1 MTATMTTDATPDFRL
16 YPSNVLELL
25 AALLAEELRTPVPDQ
40 SPLAPDLVLIP
51 QVAMRRWLQATLAAK
66 YGIAA
71 NLEFLTPGEFVARAL
86 DANLGPSADDL
97 DMAALQW
104 RLYGALRDPALRGA
118 PALASLDAWL
128 GDGDPLK
135 PWALA
140 GELAGVYEKYQA
152 WRRDWLLRWEAGAD
166 QDDAQARL
174 WRAVAAGHD
183 YRARRIHDYLARF
196 GRDDGPLP
204 QGLPKRLL
212 VFATLNVSPD
222 VLRVLATQARVGT
235 LHFYLPTPARG
246 YWGDLQT
253 LRERRRSGDSD
264 LFADDV
270 QENPLL
276 QAWGAAGR
284 DFMALLGDYEVVHP
298 RAEIDVYAD
307 PLGSDGP
314 DTLLRRLQSDL
325 FHRRAPAVPPPRA
338 ALDVTDPSLQ
348 VHACHTR
355 LRELQVLH
363 DRLRALLDP
372 ASPEGRRFD
381 PPLQPRE
388 IAVLAPDIDPYV
400 PYLDAVFGGSGHE
413 DALPWALADT
423 SPLASEPLAEVFLRL
438 LDLPVSRFGL
448 DEMLDLLA
456 SAPVAEAS
464 GLDTDA
470 IDRLHGWLR
479 EAGARWGLDATHRA
493 ASDAPADD
501 AYTWQF
507 ALDRLLL
514 GHASG
519 SDDAIAGVAP
529 WPELEGGSLD
539 ALDTLVRLLREL
551 ARQRRALGKAQMPAQ
566 WRERLLHLLD
576 VLLPE
581 RPAAPRAQRALDRLR
596 TLVDRFARD
605 ADAAGYGGTVPPEV
619 VRVHFADL
627 LSQAD
632 TRAPLLTGG
641 ISIGRMVPMRL
652 LPFRAICLLGMNDGD
667 FPRRDPAAGLNKL
680 TAELHA
686 GRRLPGDRST
696 REDDRFLF
704 LQLFAAAQDVFYVS
718 YLGADPRDGSAREPS
733 VLVSELVDVAA
744 RYHGDAKAKDAL
756 VVRHT
761 LQPFAPA
768 AFGGDSDPRH
778 FSYRGAW
785 RDAAHRLG
793 GTRRALAPWVEAPL
807 PALGDEGDALPL
819 DALRRFLLDPAGQ
832 FLAQRLGMRLP
843 DALEESEDTEP
854 LIAPTHGRERT
865 RMQREVFEWL
875 LDRASPPETRTPGAL
890 YTRLRARGQV
900 PTGPLGEQAAERVF
914 ADVDPYARA
923 FADWVGHDRRH
934 WLHDA
939 LHEPDGQAVLA
950 AVRKG
955 EPDDG
960 LLARLAE
967 QRLFPWMR
975 EETAAQWR
983 GRPTGPDAEARRFLL
998 LLDEA
1003 ERHVRAQ
1010 VQWREQVD
1018 HRGIV
1023 GPHGGAPHL
1032 HTVIDGVRVQGRVED
1047 LYVHGL
1053 ARVHIGVLNGPA
1065 AIRHGLDWLLANACG
1080 LRVPLVQFHD
1090 AGEAGVGPHV
1100 TPGIEAEQARDAL
1113 RLLLS
1118 LRREGL
1124 RAPLP
1129 FAPHTG
1135 WEIHGA
1141 DPGKR
1146 EDAARAKWY
1155 PGDFSWGESTGEAIQ
1170 LAFRGRDPLADA
1182 EGLAAFV
1189 DTSLRLYAA
1198 LRGGRTD
1205 GGEGAA

>member
-1 MTATMTTDATPDFRL
+1 MTTDATPDFRL

-25 AALLAEELRTPVPDQ
+25 AALLAEELRTPVPGQ
-40 SPLAPDLVLIP
+40 SPLAPDVVLIP

-86 DANLGPSADDL
+86 DANLGASTDDF

-104 RLYGALRDPALRGA
+104 RLYGALNDPALRTA
-118 PALASLDAWL
+118 PALAPLDAWL

-152 WRRDWLLRWEAGAD
+152 WRRDWLLRWEAGAE

-196 GRDDGPLP
+196 GREDGPLP

-253 LRERRRSGDSD
+253 LRERRRTGDSD

-307 PLGSDGP
+307 PLAAEGP

-338 ALDVTDPSLQ
+338 SLDLADPSLQ

-363 DRLRALLDP
+363 DQLRALLDDP
-372 ASPEGRRFD
+372 RFD

-400 PYLDAVFGGSGHE
+400 PYLDAVFGGSGHD

-423 SPLASEPLAEVFLRL
+423 SPLASESLAEVFLRL

-448 DEMLDLLA
+448 DEVLDLLA
-456 SAPVAEAS
+456 SAPVAESS

-551 ARQRRALGKAQMPAQ
+551 ARQRRALGDAQTPAQ

-619 VRVHFADL
+619 VRAHFADL

-641 ISIGRMVPMRL
+641 ISVGRMVPMRL

-744 RYHGDAKAKDAL
+744 RYHADAKAKDAL

-778 FSYRGAW
+778 FSYRAAW

-793 GTRRALAPWVEAPL
+793 GMRRALPPWVDAPL
-807 PALGDEGDALPL
+807 PPPEDEGDVLPL

-832 FLAQRLGMRLP
+832 FLTQRLGLRLP
-843 DALEESEDTEP
+843 DALEEGEDIEP

-865 RMQREVFEWL
+865 RVQREVFEWL
-875 LDRASPPETRTPGAL
+875 LDRTSPPETRTPGAL

-900 PTGPLGEQAAERVF
+900 PTGPLGVQAAERVF
-914 ADVDPYARA
+914 ADVVPYAHA
-923 FADWVGHDRRH
+923 FAEG
-934 WLHDA
+934 
-939 LHEPDGQAVLA
+939 
-950 AVRKG
+950 
-955 EPDDG
+955 
-960 LLARLAE
+960 
-967 QRLFPWMR
+967 M
-975 EETAAQWR
+975 
-983 GRPTGPDAEARRFLL
+983 GP
-998 LLDEA
+998 
-1003 ERHVRAQ
+1003 
-1010 VQWREQVD
+1010 QVD
-1018 HRGIV
+1018 
-1023 GPHGGAPHL
+1023 APL
-1032 HTVIDGVRVQGRVED
+1032 LQAMVEGTRVQGRLD
-1047 LYVHGL
+1047 GLYAQGL
-1053 ARVHIGVLNGPA
+1053 ARVHIGALNGPA

-1090 AGEAGVGPHV
+1090 AGETGVGPHI
-1100 TPGIEAEQARDAL
+1100 TPGIDAEQARDAL
-1113 RLLLS
+1113 RVLVS
-1118 LRREGL
+1118 LRRDGL

-1135 WEIHGA
+1135 WEIQGA

-1182 EGLAAFV
+1182 EGMAAFV

-1198 LRGGRTD
+1198 LRGGGPD
-1205 GGEGAA
+1205 DGEGAA